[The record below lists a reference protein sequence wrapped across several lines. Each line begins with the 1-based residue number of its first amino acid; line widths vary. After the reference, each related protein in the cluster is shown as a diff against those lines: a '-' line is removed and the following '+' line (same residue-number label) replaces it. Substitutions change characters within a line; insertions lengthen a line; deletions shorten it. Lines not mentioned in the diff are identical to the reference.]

1 MKKLNSLS
9 ILLFILLLCT
19 ATQCEKEEFI
29 PVTFENQTS
38 ETLYFV
44 NNNGRENF
52 EDLLKGGFSKLI
64 LPNETTEV
72 AHIPDPYEG
81 AIIYYI
87 FKESTLKRY
96 TKEEIVEQNIYDK
109 KYEFTIQQ
117 LKAIDFKIIYTGN

>member
-9 ILLFILLLCT
+9 IILFILLFCT
-19 ATQCEKEEFI
+19 ATQCDEGEYI
-29 PVTFENQTS
+29 PVTFENRTS
-38 ETLYFV
+38 ETLFFV
-44 NNNGRENF
+44 HNGRENF
-52 EDLLKGGFSKLI
+52 EDLLKGGLSMLI

-72 AHIPDPYEG
+72 DHVYDSYEDVM
-81 AIIYYI
+81 IYYI

-117 LKAIDFKIIYTGN
+117 FEAIDFKIVYSGN